1 MCPRKMVCV
10 QGQVGAAPVVTF
22 AVPVVVFAVAAA
34 VPVAVFAV
42 AAAVPVA
49 GGLVEAVGR

>member
-1 MCPRKMVCV
+1 MCV